1 MVIHDLKHPT
11 ESIINQLYRLQ
22 DELLESRAQIRRLE
36 LVVENL
42 NAKLHRLRPSPERK
56 ELARIPS
63 ASFNLGNDVESYT
76 NGVN

>member
-11 ESIINQLYRLQ
+11 ESIISQLYRLQ

-42 NAKLHRLRPSPERK
+42 NAKLQRLKPPREPQ
-56 ELARIPS
+56 
-63 ASFNLGNDVESYT
+63 
-76 NGVN
+76 